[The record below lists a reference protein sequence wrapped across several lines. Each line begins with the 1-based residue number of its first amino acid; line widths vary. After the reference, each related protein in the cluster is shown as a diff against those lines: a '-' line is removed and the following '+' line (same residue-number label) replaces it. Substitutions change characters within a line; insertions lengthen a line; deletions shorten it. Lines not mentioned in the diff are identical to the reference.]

1 MHKVISEK
9 TVPFKIITSYNH
21 SLFYVTCHKN
31 LISDWNW
38 NSYFLY
44 QLLYYEHYNWLNA
57 TWAFLVPFVWNSCC
71 PCIMIYW
78 LVDACKLGAFCCHCM
93 LNGDQCFY
101 KRIEQQQKK
110 SFKKFGMWFWFW
122 NLMFFLTSDHP
133 GYCVAEG
140 NRINRCR
147 FVTGLYQCPWDSN
160 MEQLTNSLKPTLE
173 IQHYRLGE
181 RNEPILR
188 YFDL

>member
-1 MHKVISEK
+1 M
-9 TVPFKIITSYNH
+9 
-21 SLFYVTCHKN
+21 FYVTCHKN

-44 QLLYYEHYNWLNA
+44 QLLLYYEHYNWLNA

-101 KRIEQQQKK
+101 KRIEQQQKNLLRNLECGFDFEIWCFSWPQTTLDIVLLK
-110 SFKKFGMWFWFW
+110 EIGLIDADLLQGHTKVPERVKW
-122 NLMFFLTSDHP
+122 NNLPPHWSPH
-133 GYCVAEG
+133 
-140 NRINRCR
+140 
-147 FVTGLYQCPWDSN
+147 
-160 MEQLTNSLKPTLE
+160 
-173 IQHYRLGE
+173 
-181 RNEPILR
+181 LR
-188 YFDL
+188 YNITD